1 MRVRLA
7 VAALFALALTTVTGV
22 RPVAAD
28 CGLAHADA
36 PCLDPWLDRGAAVPL
51 ADPPPPADHRLG
63 AALGV
68 GALYAGFSTWAYLAW
83 YRDVQSLDEFGW
95 GGDGWFGRNTYAG
108 GADKLGHAWATMV
121 LARAT
126 TGVLRAGGYTRVPAA
141 IAGTAL
147 SWGLFLAVEVKDGFY
162 YKFSPGDLTMNTAGA
177 VFALLANTVPAV
189 DRWLD
194 FRVEYWFSD
203 EYLGLWRGEYYGSK
217 KGNSLNIA
225 EDYSGETYFVALHA
239 GAVPLPKATP
249 AWLADGLAY
258 LDVGIGFETRRYKP
272 DAPPEAVPT
281 QRVFVGVTL
290 DLQHVLARTLG
301 GRTSRLARTTRSV
314 GTNLFEVLAP
324 PFSILPVVGSTR
336 AASGP
341 APEQ

>member
-7 VAALFALALTTVTGV
+7 VAALIALGLATTVGV
-22 RPVAAD
+22 HPASAA
-28 CGLAHADA
+28 CGLTRGDE
-36 PCLDPWLDRGAAVPL
+36 PCLEPWLDRGAAVPFTE
-51 ADPPPPADHRLG
+51 PPPPPDHRLG

-83 YRDVQSLDEFGW
+83 YRDVESLDEFGW

-126 TGVLRAGGYTRVPAA
+126 TGVLRAGGYTRVPSAV
-141 IAGTAL
+141 AGSAL
-147 SWGLFLAVEVKDGFY
+147 SWALFLAVEVKDGFY
-162 YKFSPGDLTMNTAGA
+162 YRFSPGDLTMNTAGA
-177 VFALLANTVPAV
+177 VFALLATTVPAV

-194 FRVEYWFSD
+194 FRVEYWPSD
-203 EYLGLWRGEYYGSK
+203 EYLGLWRGEYNGPK

-225 EDYSGETYFVALHA
+225 EDYSGETYFLGLHL
-239 GAVPLPKATP
+239 GAVPLPRATP
-249 AWLADGLAY
+249 AWLAAGLAY
-258 LDVGIGFETRRYKP
+258 VDVGVGFATRKYKP
-272 DAPPEAVPT
+272 DAPPEAIPT
-281 QRVFVGVTL
+281 QHVFVGLTV

-301 GRTSRLARTTRSV
+301 GRRSRAARAARAI

-324 PFSILPVVGSTR
+324 PFSILPVVGPTR

>member
-7 VAALFALALTTVTGV
+7 VAALIALALATRGGV
-22 RPVAAD
+22 RPAAAD
-28 CGLAHADA
+28 CGLARADA
-36 PCLDPWLDRGAAVPL
+36 PCLEPWLDRGAALPL
-51 ADPPPPADHRLG
+51 VASPPPPDHRLG

-83 YRDVQSLDEFGW
+83 YRDVASLDEFGW

-141 IAGTAL
+141 IAGSAL

-162 YKFSPGDLTMNTAGA
+162 YRFSPGDLAMNTAGA
-177 VFALLANTVPAV
+177 VFALVATTVPAV

-194 FRVEYWFSD
+194 FRVEYWPSD
-203 EYLGLWRGEYYGSK
+203 EYLGLWRGEYHGSK

-225 EDYSGETYFVALHA
+225 EDYSGETYFLGVHL
-239 GAVPLPKATP
+239 GAVPLPRATP
-249 AWLADGLAY
+249 AWLATGLAY
-258 LDVGIGFETRRYKP
+258 VDVGVGFESRKYKP
-272 DAPPEAVPT
+272 DAVPEAVPT

-290 DLQHVLARTLG
+290 DLQHVLTRALA
-301 GRTSRLARTTRSV
+301 GRRSRLARATRAMGV
-314 GTNLFEVLAP
+314 NVFEVLAP
-324 PFSILPVVGSTR
+324 PFSIVPVAGPTR